1 LSGVDGWLVAFAA
14 ATLLIGLILHELMHA
29 LTAYGF
35 GDPTAKDAGRLSLNP
50 IRHIDPFGT
59 VLLPGIL
66 IALSAAG
73 VGTGAVFG
81 YAKPV
86 PVVVGNLRR
95 PRLHS
100 LLVSLAGPAT
110 NLVLGL
116 IGALAARLL
125 IPGITFRILE
135 FFLVWIQVNVVVA
148 LFNLL
153 PVPPLDGS
161 AIIAA
166 ALPERAR
173 RTWYRYAST
182 YAFPLL
188 LLLMFAFP
196 RVVFSVLDPVVSAVL
211 RMVFA

>member
-1 LSGVDGWLVAFAA
+1 VDGWLIAFAVVS
-14 ATLLIGLILHELMHA
+14 LLVGLILHELMHA

-59 VLLPGIL
+59 ILLPAIL
-66 IALSAAG
+66 IVMSVTG
-73 VGTGAVFG
+73 VGSGAVFG

-86 PVVVGNLRR
+86 PVVVKNLRR

-110 NLVLGL
+110 NLALGL
-116 IGALAARLL
+116 LGALAARLL
-125 IPGITFRILE
+125 IPDVSFRVLE
-135 FFLVWIQVNVVVA
+135 FLLLWIQVNLVVA
-148 LFNLL
+148 MFNLL

-161 AIIAA
+161 EIVASV
-166 ALPERAR
+166 LPERAR
-173 RTWYRYAST
+173 RGWYRYTAA

-196 RVVFSVLDPVVSAVL
+196 RAVFALLDPVLTAVL